1 MNTLY
6 EVTAIIPAYNAENYV
21 EEAILSVLGQTEKC
35 KLIVVDDASKDGTL
49 SIAKKYNAEYPDQ
62 IQIIE
67 KTQNE
72 GVSAARNDAVRMAD
86 TDFVAFLDADDWWSQ
101 DKIELQ
107 LALVREKGVLAC
119 YSGREL
125 MNEDGASSQKIV
137 RVPESISYKELL
149 KGNVIPCSSVL
160 IKRDVA
166 LQYPM
171 EHDELHEDYITWLMM
186 LKNNVSFVGID
197 KPLLKSRLSDDG
209 KSRNKWKSAIMTY
222 KVYRHIGIS
231 MPKAV
236 WCFIHYAWNGFKK
249 YF

>member
-6 EVTAIIPAYNAENYV
+6 EVTAIVPAYNAQQYV
-21 EEAILSVLGQTEKC
+21 EQAILSVLGQTKKC
-35 KLIVVDDASKDGTL
+35 KLILVDDASKDSTL
-49 SIAKKYNAEYPDQ
+49 SIAEKYREQYPEQ
-62 IQIIE
+62 VQIIA
-67 KTQNE
+67 KTKNQ

-86 TDFVAFLDADDWWSQ
+86 TEYVAFLDADDWWSRE
-101 DKIELQ
+101 KNELQ
-107 LALVREKGVLAC
+107 LAVVKEQGVDAC

-125 MNEDGASSQKIV
+125 ISADGETSKKIV
-137 RVPESISYKELL
+137 SVPEHVSYEELL
-149 KGNVIPCSSVL
+149 KGNIIPCSSVL
-160 IKRDVA
+160 IKREIA

-186 LKNNVSFVGID
+186 LKDKVSFVGID
-197 KPLLKSRLSDDG
+197 KPLLKSRLSEDG

-231 MPKAV
+231 APKAM

-249 YF
+249 YL